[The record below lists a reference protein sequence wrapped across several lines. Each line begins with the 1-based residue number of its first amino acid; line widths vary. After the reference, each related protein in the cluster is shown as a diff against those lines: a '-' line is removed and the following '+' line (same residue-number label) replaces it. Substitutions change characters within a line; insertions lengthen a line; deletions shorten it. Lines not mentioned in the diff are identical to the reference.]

1 MPLPRSA
8 LVSLASTPYY
18 HCFGRCVRRAFLCG
32 EDHYSARSFEHPRG
46 WIVEHLAVQPI
57 VETFKVR
64 YPVQYNMLY
73 RNPLMDAISYTAAR
87 TNLAK
92 TMEQVCEDHSPVI
105 ITRNKS
111 QSVVM
116 ISLADYD
123 ALQETAY
130 LLRAPKNA
138 RRLLE
143 SISELEQ
150 GGGQEKELL
159 E

>member
-1 MPLPRSA
+1 MG
-8 LVSLASTPYY
+8 VN
-18 HCFGRCVRRAFLCG
+18 
-32 EDHYSARSFEHPRG
+32 
-46 WIVEHLAVQPI
+46 I
-57 VETFKVR
+57 
-64 YPVQYNMLY
+64 LY
-73 RNPLMDAISYTAAR
+73 RSNLMDAISYTAAR

-92 TMEQVCEDHSPVI
+92 TLEQVCEDHSPVI

-116 ISLADYD
+116 ISLEDYE

-143 SISELEQ
+143 SVTELEQ
-150 GGGQEKELL
+150 AMVKKRNFLNETHLL
-159 E
+159 RARLGRLS